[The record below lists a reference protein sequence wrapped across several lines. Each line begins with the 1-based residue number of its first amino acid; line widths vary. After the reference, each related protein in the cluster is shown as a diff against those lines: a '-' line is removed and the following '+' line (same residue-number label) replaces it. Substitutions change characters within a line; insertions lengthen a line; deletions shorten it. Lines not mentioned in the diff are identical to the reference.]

1 MYSLHR
7 KYIQW
12 VVESH
17 DPSLTCD
24 WSTSYQGVH
33 LRQTPLRPNQF
44 RASDHLDI
52 RVDPQTWNNTLLAS
66 QRMSQ
71 PFDLHRRVSR
81 PSTQGRAISTT
92 HMRLENTTTQLGRLN
107 KTRSPVQMPY
117 CGICW
122 QVRAPS
128 FSLSHSWNIYQHNLS
143 PLDQLYTCHGLAIN
157 YLHAPDKHLSH
168 WFLSLIWDGYTGRAF
183 LSLCLLTFGQS
194 PWGAKRSWQ
203 FRLKQQ
209 PPEKAQGPRGT
220 NIIAD
225 SSYLQFCDR

>member
-1 MYSLHR
+1 
-7 KYIQW
+7 
-12 VVESH
+12 
-17 DPSLTCD
+17 
-24 WSTSYQGVH
+24 
-33 LRQTPLRPNQF
+33 
-44 RASDHLDI
+44 
-52 RVDPQTWNNTLLAS
+52 
-66 QRMSQ
+66 
-71 PFDLHRRVSR
+71 
-81 PSTQGRAISTT
+81 
-92 HMRLENTTTQLGRLN
+92 
-107 KTRSPVQMPY
+107 MPY

-128 FSLSHSWNIYQHNLS
+128 FSLSHPWNIYQHNLS

-209 PPEKAQGPRGT
+209 PPEKASGLGARTSLPIRAICNFVIDNYQIPNSIQDAAYIHDQLSCRV
-220 NIIAD
+220 IWLPQIEESAH
-225 SSYLQFCDR
+225 L